1 MLFLLGMMCSTL
13 SPYKLTGAGVLTL
26 AKIGKAKGPA
36 SRLVQLLVG
45 DVGS

>member
-1 MLFLLGMMCSTL
+1 MLFLLKMMCSML

-26 AKIGKAKGPA
+26 AKTGKAKRA